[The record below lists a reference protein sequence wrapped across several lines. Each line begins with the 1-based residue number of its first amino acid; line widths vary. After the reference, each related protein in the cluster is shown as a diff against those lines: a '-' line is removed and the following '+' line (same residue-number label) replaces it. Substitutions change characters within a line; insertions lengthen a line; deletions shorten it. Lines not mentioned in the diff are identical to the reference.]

1 MLSRTSIALAV
12 IFTVASLLACM
23 KAMVLNQPR
32 RNRRSA
38 SVRFATMSSVAK
50 ITWV

>member
-1 MLSRTSIALAV
+1 
-12 IFTVASLLACM
+12 M

-32 RNRRSA
+32 RKRRSSSGRLA
-38 SVRFATMSSVAK
+38 IMSSVAK